1 MGLRRDFDT
10 AATTG
15 LAPCRSAGATEGG
28 RLSVCIGFQKTAG
41 NAERPARRKSATG
54 SYLGAGDAWSYPI
67 GGSSL
72 LGNFL
77 ISNAFLTPRGLFLH
91 RVRSDT
97 WWASPHGLRLGLLG
111 LSPSAG
117 RPSCFISHL
126 LPPKSCDIRYS
137 SPLAGV
143 LCRVEAKL
151 SGALGWNVE
160 TGRLLS
166 SRLSSDSQAGLHNSH
181 GNAG

>member
-1 MGLRRDFDT
+1 MLFRTKPPSDMGLRRDFDT

-41 NAERPARRKSATG
+41 NAERPTRRKSATG

-77 ISNAFLTPRGLFLH
+77 ISNAFEPLGGCFFIACVVIHGGRLRTAYVWDYWGC
-91 RVRSDT
+91 
-97 WWASPHGLRLGLLG
+97 PHLRADRLVSSHICSHQRAVTSGIQALWQAFSAGLRLN
-111 LSPSAG
+111 
-117 RPSCFISHL
+117 
-126 LPPKSCDIRYS
+126 YQ
-137 SPLAGV
+137 V
-143 LCRVEAKL
+143 LWDGTSKPGACSRVA
-151 SGALGWNVE
+151 
-160 TGRLLS
+160 
-166 SRLSSDSQAGLHNSH
+166 
-181 GNAG
+181 